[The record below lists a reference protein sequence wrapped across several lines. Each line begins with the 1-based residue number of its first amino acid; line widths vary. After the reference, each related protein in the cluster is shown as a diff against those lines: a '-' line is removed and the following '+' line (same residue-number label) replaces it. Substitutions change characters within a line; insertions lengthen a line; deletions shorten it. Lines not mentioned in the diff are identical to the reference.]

1 MLTTSSSRPS
11 EVVAAGSAEE
21 VICGPLPTSDNIE
34 EEEGVALFRE
44 DGTADVELG
53 PTRSGGWLVSGG
65 TASIAERYREEMKC
79 NLNLKHHKSSTR

>member
-11 EVVAAGSAEE
+11 EVVAAGSAE
-21 VICGPLPTSDNIE
+21 VLICGPLPTSDNIE

-44 DGTADVELG
+44 GGTADVELD
-53 PTRSGGWLVSGG
+53 PTRSGGRLVSGG
-65 TASIAERYREEMKC
+65 TAFIAERYREEMKC